1 MRVVSLLL
9 IIYDFTSLLM
19 FCSEKGMD
27 HNNLEEDDFIDRFS
41 AQDLANH
48 RSKGRPYKIIKD
60 EIFGR

>member
-1 MRVVSLLL
+1 
-9 IIYDFTSLLM
+9 M